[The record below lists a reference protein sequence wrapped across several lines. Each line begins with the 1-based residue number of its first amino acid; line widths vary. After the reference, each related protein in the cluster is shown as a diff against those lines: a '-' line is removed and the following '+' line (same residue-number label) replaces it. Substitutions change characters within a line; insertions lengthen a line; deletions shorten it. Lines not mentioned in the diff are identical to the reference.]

1 MPAPMNNMRILDGDR
16 IKKEEVPRIV
26 LDKLLVLLKM
36 LALGSTFDSP
46 MARRKNSSSTKYE

>member
-1 MPAPMNNMRILDGDR
+1 MNNMRILDGDR